1 MAVPTQDNIF
11 DLIMRIPIEWPFL
24 EERIKFQ
31 TLSTL
36 PSLYENVI
44 RIDGLQQR
52 VPIGCNLILGVE
64 IEKHGSCSNL
74 YKNSLE
80 LNVFPRSSAVGGDS
94 LVPFTPNAPKHTH
107 SSSSTHVTLVF
118 FFFFFHLFLFCTR
131 ETQNTL

>member
-80 LNVFPRSSAVGGDS
+80 LNASSQGLLQ
-94 LVPFTPNAPKHTH
+94 LVK
-107 SSSSTHVTLVF
+107 TLW
-118 FFFFFHLFLFCTR
+118 FLSR
-131 ETQNTL
+131 QMLQNTL